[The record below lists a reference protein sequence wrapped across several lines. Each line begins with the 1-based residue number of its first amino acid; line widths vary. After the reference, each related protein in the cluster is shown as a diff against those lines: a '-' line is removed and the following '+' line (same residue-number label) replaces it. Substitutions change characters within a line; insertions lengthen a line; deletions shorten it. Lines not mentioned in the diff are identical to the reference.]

1 MTCFYILIIRIKITR
16 VDIINHSTCQ
26 EFVAI
31 IIMIA
36 SMDLTHKDVSGA
48 QFLEV
53 FSGQART
60 ARLAEW
66 SGYKSKAVD
75 FLYSKSLDM
84 LKPSGFMFLVSL

>member
-1 MTCFYILIIRIKITR
+1 MKEYQS
-16 VDIINHSTCQ
+16 NCQ

-31 IIMIA
+31 IIMVA
-36 SMDLTHKDVSGA
+36 SMDLIHKDVAGT

-84 LKPSGFMFLVSL
+84 LKPSGFMYLV

>member
-1 MTCFYILIIRIKITR
+1 M
-16 VDIINHSTCQ
+16 
-26 EFVAI
+26 AI
-31 IIMIA
+31 IIMVA
-36 SMDLTHKDVSGA
+36 SMDLIHKDVAGT

-84 LKPSGFMFLVSL
+84 LKRSGFMYLV